1 MIYMIDT
8 ANIEEIKDAIEFYP
22 LHGVTTNPTILAK
35 EKKDPIALLKEIRTI
50 IGTETM
56 IHAQVL
62 STSAEG
68 MIQDAEYLKQN
79 IGGNLYIKIPV
90 TKEGIKAIKTL
101 KAQGYNITA
110 TAIFTAQQGLM
121 ASIAGA
127 DYIAPYVNRIDNLSG
142 DGVGVV
148 GSLIDMIKKYNLSTK
163 VLAASFKNVQQ
174 VHEISNLGGHSV
186 TVSKEIFDKML
197 EHPMTDWSVNK
208 FIEDWG
214 KSFMRKSL
222 T

>member
-35 EKKDPIALLKEIRTI
+35 EKKDPIALLKEIRSI
-50 IGTETM
+50 VGNETM

-68 MIQDAEYLKQN
+68 MIKDAEYLKQH

-90 TKEGIKAIKTL
+90 TKEGIKAIKIL
-101 KAQGYNITA
+101 KAQNYNITA

-121 ASIAGA
+121 ASVAGA

-142 DGVGVV
+142 DGIGVV
-148 GSLIDMIKKYNLSTK
+148 ASLIKMIKEYNLSTK

-174 VHEISNLGGHSV
+174 VNEISKIGGHSV

-197 EHPMTDWSVNK
+197 EHPMTDWSVDK
-208 FIEDWG
+208 FIEDWE

-222 T
+222 I